1 MRYKKKWQYLQQANE
16 RLKEQDLPRHDRSS
30 NEVKTIP
37 LHIWSVYPYLI
48 IPTLVNMGSNW
59 GMSYGKS

>member
-1 MRYKKKWQYLQQANE
+1 MRYKKKSQYLQQANK
-16 RLKEQDLPRHDRSS
+16 RIKEQDLPRHDRSS

-37 LHIWSVYPYLI
+37 RIWSVCPYLI